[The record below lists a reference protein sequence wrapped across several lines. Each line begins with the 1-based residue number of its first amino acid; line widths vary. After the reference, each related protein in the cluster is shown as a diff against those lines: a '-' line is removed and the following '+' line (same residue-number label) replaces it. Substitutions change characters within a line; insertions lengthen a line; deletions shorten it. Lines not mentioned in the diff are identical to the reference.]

1 MSRAGAAMAR
11 GRHERE
17 GVMNGGFVFS
27 LARVGAMTLRYVYL
41 LRSSVPRML
50 EMIYWPT
57 VQMLTWGFLQTYLAR
72 STAGFTS
79 ADASSIAAGSLI
91 GAVLLW
97 DILLRGQQ
105 GFSFSFLEEMWARNI
120 ANLFMSP
127 LRPAEFV
134 VAMMAMSLVR
144 VTIGMV
150 PVTILAIWFFGF
162 NLWALG
168 LAFAAF
174 FAILMIFAW
183 SVGLFVS
190 GLLLRHG
197 LGAESLVWSL
207 MFVVQPLGCIFYPV
221 AALPAWLRPICW
233 ALPPTYVF
241 EGLRGALVDH
251 ALRADLMIEGLA
263 LDAVLLAAAALAF
276 TRLLAAARRAGTL
289 LQTGE

>member
-1 MSRAGAAMAR
+1 MSDAG
-11 GRHERE
+11 
-17 GVMNGGFVFS
+17 FS
-27 LARVGAMTLRYVYL
+27 LRRVGAMTLRYSYL
-41 LRSSVPRML
+41 LRSSYPRML
-50 EMIYWPT
+50 EMMYWPL
-57 VQMLTWGFLQTYLAR
+57 VQMLTWGFLQIYLVRAPGGLMG
-72 STAGFTS
+72 AGT
-79 ADASSIAAGSLI
+79 SSIAAGSLV

-127 LRPAEFV
+127 LRPSEFV
-134 VAMMAMSLVR
+134 VSMMAMSLMR
-144 VTIGMV
+144 LLIGMI

-168 LAFAAF
+168 LAFGAF
-174 FAILMIFAW
+174 FAILIIFAW
-183 SVGLFVS
+183 SVGLFVA
-190 GLLLRHG
+190 GLLLRYG

-207 MFVVQPLGCIFYPV
+207 MFVIQPLGCVYYPV
-221 AALPAWLRPICW
+221 AVLPAWLQPICW

-241 EGLRGALVDH
+241 EGLRGVLVDH
-251 ALRADLMIEGLA
+251 ALRLDLMATGLA
-263 LDAVLLAAAALAF
+263 LDAALFAAAAYAF